1 MDTNIV
7 KLDDLRKDVVY
18 KDDKGQF
25 FKIFRVEYSE
35 NPRSWVN
42 TFTFFTWEGDNESP
56 DKTDRALQ
64 EFAEAHEVN
73 TQKEWSLSTVID
85 KMNRDGYLALPI
97 YGEMYGCSYYSL
109 DNSGDPWSRTSI
121 GIAFVERSRPGLK
134 GISDK
139 RLKAIAEEEMKEYDA
154 WVQGDVWGIA
164 LLSSHNEWLDSSSGY
179 LGTKDWA
186 SLLKEMMSAVGIL
199 IQDEYKIAK
208 VTTITYLE

>member
-56 DKTDRALQ
+56 DKTDRTLQ

-73 TQKEWSLSTVID
+73 TQKEWDLSTVID
-85 KMNRDGYLALPI
+85 EMNGNGYLALPI

-109 DNSGDPWSRTSI
+109 DNYSDPWSRTCI
-121 GIAFVERSRPGLK
+121 GIAFVERSKPVLK

-154 WVQGDVWGIA
+154 WVQGDVWGID
-164 LLSSHNEWLDSSSGY
+164 LLSSHNKCLNSSSGY
-179 LGTKDWA
+179 LATKDWA
-186 SLLKEMMSAVGIL
+186 SILKVMMSNVGVL
-199 IQDEYKIAK
+199 IQDEYKVAK
-208 VTTITYLE
+208 VTTVITLE

>member
-42 TFTFFTWEGDNESP
+42 
-56 DKTDRALQ
+56 
-64 EFAEAHEVN
+64 
-73 TQKEWSLSTVID
+73 
-85 KMNRDGYLALPI
+85 
-97 YGEMYGCSYYSL
+97 GCSYYSL

-164 LLSSHNEWLDSSSGY
+164 LLSSHNEWLESSSGY